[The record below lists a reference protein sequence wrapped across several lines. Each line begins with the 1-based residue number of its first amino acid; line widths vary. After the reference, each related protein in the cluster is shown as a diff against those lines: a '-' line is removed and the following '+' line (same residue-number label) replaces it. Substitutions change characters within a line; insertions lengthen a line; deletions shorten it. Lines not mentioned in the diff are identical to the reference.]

1 MKLKASL
8 AAGAT
13 LTCAMIG
20 ALTPS
25 AAFADSSASFSQA
38 TICPGESV
46 TLTANGISDGS
57 TVFLTSP
64 EYFRVQFPGAPASL
78 SASINTGTQTWDYWS
93 VYQGSTYTIEVI
105 TGGTFADATLGTVLT
120 TTSLEV
126 LTQCATPAPGPEA
139 EAEALPNT
147 GASSD
152 QITALALGGAALAFG
167 GVVLARR
174 ARSSKATR

>member
-1 MKLKASL
+1 MKLKTSL
-8 AAGAT
+8 AAGAA
-13 LTCAMIG
+13 LTCAIIG

-57 TVFLTSP
+57 TVFLTNP
-64 EYFRVQFPGAPASL
+64 EYFRVQYTGGQKSL
-78 SASINTGTQTWDYWS
+78 SAGLTTGTSTWTYWS
-93 VYQGSTYTIEVI
+93 VYQGGSYTIEVI

-126 LTQCATPAPGPEA
+126 LTQCAAPAPGP

-147 GASSD
+147 GASLQQSAA
-152 QITALALGGAALAFG
+152 IAFGGAALAFG